1 MSVTRDTIVEEPEE
15 GDRVPAMTTRLVSA
29 PIPPAEPRT
38 WPERVQ
44 SLIDR
49 PGGAAS
55 PGFRPLRVHGGPG
68 AGKTSLIVDVAV
80 ARLADPAIDPE
91 SLLVLA
97 AGRRAATELRE
108 QITARLLAQR
118 AGGAGRAP
126 RATREPIV
134 RTVHSYAFAVLRLQ
148 AAAHDNPPPR
158 LITGAE
164 QDAVLR
170 ELLAGDIEDGA
181 GYWPPRLRPALG
193 TNGFAQA
200 LRDMMMRA
208 AERGVGP
215 EDLMAL
221 GRRHKRPEWEAVGKA
236 YRQYEQSGLLRGAVG
251 LEAPQATAP
260 AVDAAELVGSALTAF
275 ATDPDLLRRER
286 ARVRY
291 LLVDD
296 AQHLDPQAATLVEL
310 IGAGTH
316 QTVVAGDGD
325 QAIYGFRGASSRFL
339 DELDDPERDILLD
352 NNFRSSKPISD
363 LGAAIAARLPG
374 PRRRRAEAAD
384 RGGPVP
390 VVKIYGSA
398 AKEATAIADMMRRAH
413 LYDDVPWSEMAVIV
427 RSVPRAMAPLR
438 RALRS
443 AGVPVMTPASE
454 IPLARQRSVAAMLL
468 ALRAVSEPLEP
479 EEALELLAGPIGG
492 ADPAALRRLRRGLR
506 RIETESGGDRDSA
519 SVIAELVTG
528 HRVRVEHDPI
538 HVDHYLDGLTDAEK
552 QPLARVLAV
561 IGAARVAYENRRGI
575 EEILWEAWQATGLG
589 PRWSNQVMRRDHGPG
604 GAQADRDLDAMVA
617 LFDAAASFTD
627 SLPAATL
634 GGFLDYLGALQIPTE
649 SRMAQASSD
658 AVTVLSAHAATG
670 REWDVVAVAGVQD
683 GLWPS
688 LRSRGSILGTG
699 QLVDLLDGVD
709 ADALDT
715 ISRTAMALAEERRL
729 LLVACT
735 RARDRLMVSAVDDG
749 SGDAAPSRFIGELAA
764 IVEKGA
770 VDDDEIEL
778 ELPVEPGLRRVLSLS
793 SLVAELRAE
802 VCAATATPTERAKA
816 AADMLAELADAGVP
830 GAHPDQWYGLAAP
843 SSEIPLWSESAGPL
857 TLSPSSVEALGT
869 CSLRWML
876 ERYGGRDGDSRPAV
890 AGTLVHTLVQAVAGE
905 IPPDDVT
912 AALRRVWD
920 QVDVG
925 APWFSRRELERTEEM
940 LTNFQRWLKVSRET
954 LTEVGVEVDVDARI
968 EPASVQDADGETVD
982 MPEVRL
988 RGRIDRLEQDSA
1000 GRPVVVDVKTGKTTL
1015 SVQAAQE
1022 HAQLATYQLAL
1033 RLGGVQAVGPV
1044 EPGGGSLVYVNNSNN
1059 KTGAAQRD
1067 QPPLSEEQVEQWLA
1081 VVRAAAH
1088 RSIGPQFVATVN
1100 DGCGHCPLTASCPA
1114 QLDGRTVTDG

>member
-1 MSVTRDTIVEEPEE
+1 
-15 GDRVPAMTTRLVSA
+15 MTTRLVSA
-29 PIPPAEPRT
+29 PIPPAALRT
-38 WPERVQ
+38 WPAQVQ

-49 PGGAAS
+49 PGGAS
-55 PGFRPLRVHGGPG
+55 PGFHPFRVHGGPG
-68 AGKTSLIVDVAV
+68 TGKTSLIVDIAV
-80 ARLADPAIDPE
+80 ARLADPTVDPE

-108 QITARLLAQR
+108 QITARLLSR
-118 AGGAGRAP
+118 SGETPGRAP

-215 EDLMAL
+215 EDLIAL
-221 GRRHKRPEWEAVGKA
+221 GRTHRRPEWEAVGKA

-275 ATDPDLLRRER
+275 ATDPDLLRQER

-291 LLVDD
+291 LLIDD
-296 AQHLDPQAATLVEL
+296 AQHLDPQAAALVQL
-310 IGAGTH
+310 IGSGTH

-325 QAIYGFRGASSRFL
+325 QSIYGFRGASSRFL
-339 DELDDPERDILLD
+339 DELDEPERDILLD
-352 NNFRSSKPISD
+352 NNFRSSKAISD
-363 LGAAIAARLPG
+363 LGGAIAARLPG
-374 PRRRRAEAAD
+374 PRRRTAEADD
-384 RGGPVP
+384 RGGPAP

-413 LYDDVPWSEMAVIV
+413 LYDDVPWSDMAVIV

-468 ALRAVSEPLEP
+468 ALRAITESLEP

-519 SVIAELVTG
+519 TVIAELVTG
-528 HRVRVEHDPI
+528 RRTPGDPEALD
-538 HVDHYLDGLTDAEK
+538 VDGYIDGLTDAEK
-552 QPLARVLAV
+552 QPLTRVLAV
-561 IGAARVAYENRRGI
+561 IAAAREAHENRRGV

-634 GGFLDYLGALQIPTE
+634 AGFVDYLSALQIPTE

-735 RARDRLMVSAVDDG
+735 RARTRLMVSAVDDG

-764 IVEKGA
+764 IADGGG
-770 VDDDEIEL
+770 DDDTGEL
-778 ELPVEPGLRRVLSLS
+778 ELPIEPGLRRVLSLS
-793 SLVAELRAE
+793 SLVAALRAE
-802 VCAATATPTERAKA
+802 VCAETEQPTARTQA

-830 GAHPDQWYGLAAP
+830 GAHPDDWYGLAAP
-843 SSEIPLWSESAGPL
+843 STEVPLWSESSGAL

-890 AGTLVHTLVQAVAGE
+890 AGTLVHTLVQAVAGK

-940 LTNFQRWLKVSRET
+940 LTNFQQWLKLSRNN

-968 EPASVQDADGETVD
+968 EPATVENAEGETVD

-988 RGRIDRLEQDSA
+988 RGRIDRLEQDA
-1000 GRPVVVDVKTGKTTL
+1000 DGRPVVVDVKTGKTTL
-1015 SVQAAQE
+1015 SVQAAQD

-1033 RLGGVQAVGPV
+1033 RLGGVPAVGPV
-1044 EPGGGSLVYVNNSNN
+1044 EPGGGALVYVNNSNN

-1067 QPPLSEEQVEQWLA
+1067 QPPLTGEQVDQWLA

-1088 RSIGPQFVATVN
+1088 RSIGPQFVATIN

>member
-1 MSVTRDTIVEEPEE
+1 M
-15 GDRVPAMTTRLVSA
+15 PALTMRLVSA
-29 PIPPAEPRT
+29 PVATAPTRSWPPAAAH
-38 WPERVQ
+38 
-44 SLIDR
+44 LIDGTTET
-49 PGGAAS
+49 P
-55 PGFRPLRVHGGPG
+55 PGFRPVRVHGGAG
-68 AGKTSLIVDVAV
+68 TGKTSLIVDIAV
-80 ARLADPAIDPE
+80 ARLSNPDIDPE
-91 SLLVLA
+91 SILVLA
-97 AGRRAATELRE
+97 SGRRAATELRE
-108 QITARLLAQR
+108 QITSRLLSAVP
-118 AGGAGRAP
+118 GGVGRAP

-134 RTVHSYAFAVLRLQ
+134 RTIHSYAFAVLRLQ

-181 GYWPPRLRPALG
+181 EYWPERLRPALG

-215 EDLMAL
+215 EDLIAL
-221 GRRHKRPEWEAVGKA
+221 GRQHRRPEWQAVGKA
-236 YRQYEQSGLLRGAVG
+236 YRQYEQGGLLRGAVG

-275 ATDPDLLRRER
+275 ATDPELLRSER

-296 AQHLDPQAATLVEL
+296 AQHLDPQAATLIRL
-310 IGAGTH
+310 IGAGAA
-316 QTVVAGDGD
+316 QAVIAGDGD
-325 QAIYGFRGASSRFL
+325 QSIYSFRGASSRFL
-339 DELDDPERDILLD
+339 DEIADADRDVLLD
-352 NNFRSSKPISD
+352 NNFRSTKPISD
-363 LGAAIAARLPG
+363 LGGSIAARLPG
-374 PRRRRAEAAD
+374 PRRRRSEADGAD
-384 RGGPVP
+384 APAP
-390 VVKIYGSA
+390 VVRIYGSA

-413 LYDDVPWSEMAVIV
+413 LYDDVPWSSMAVIV

-454 IPLARQRSVAAMLL
+454 IPLARQRSVAAILL
-468 ALRAVSEPLEP
+468 ALRAVDGPLEP
-479 EEALELLAGPIGG
+479 DEVLELLAGPIGG
-492 ADPAALRRLRRGLR
+492 ADPAALRRLRRGVR
-506 RIETESGGDRDSA
+506 RIETESGRDRDSGT
-519 SVIAELVTG
+519 VIADLVSGSGTAG
-528 HRVRVEHDPI
+528 VSERVDAS
-538 HVDHYLDGLTDAEK
+538 DYLDGLTDIEK
-552 QPLARVLAV
+552 RPLTRVLAV
-561 IGAARVAYENRRGI
+561 IAAARAADAARRSI
-575 EEILWEAWQATGLG
+575 EEILWDAWQATGLG
-589 PRWSNQVMRRDHGPG
+589 QRWSNQVMRRDHGPG

-617 LFDAAASFTD
+617 LFDAAANFAD

-634 GGFLDYLGALQIPTE
+634 SGFVDYLSALQIPTE
-649 SRMAQASSD
+649 SRMAQATSD
-658 AVTVLSAHAATG
+658 AVTVLSAHAAAG

-729 LLVACT
+729 LLVACS
-735 RARDRLMVSAVDDG
+735 RARSRLMVSAVDDG
-749 SGDAAPSRFIGELAA
+749 SGDAAPSRFVGELAA
-764 IVEKGA
+764 VVGGDL
-770 VDDDEIEL
+770 DDPDAEPTEL
-778 ELPVEPGLRRVLSLS
+778 ELPIEPGLRRVLSLS
-793 SLVAELRAE
+793 SLVAALRAE
-802 VCAATATPTERAKA
+802 VCGSTDEPGPRTRA

-830 GAHPDQWYGLAAP
+830 GAHPDEWYGLAGP
-843 SSEIPLWSESAGPL
+843 SSDIPLWSESSGPL
-857 TLSPSSVEALGT
+857 TLSPSSVEALGA

-876 ERYGGRDGDSRPAV
+876 ERYGGRDGDSKPAV
-890 AGTLVHTLVQAVAGE
+890 AGTLVHTLVQAVAGK

-940 LTNFQRWLKVSRET
+940 LTNFRQWLKLSRSG
-954 LTEVGVEVDVDARI
+954 LTEVGVEMDVDARI
-968 EPASVQDADGETVD
+968 EPARVADAEGEVID

-988 RGRIDRLEQDSA
+988 RGRIDRLEQDSQ
-1000 GRPVVVDVKTGKTTL
+1000 GRPVVVDVKTGKSTI
-1015 SVQAAQE
+1015 SVQAGQD

-1033 RLGGVQAVGPV
+1033 SLGGVPEVGAV
-1044 EPGGGSLVYVNNSNN
+1044 EPGGGALVYVNNSNG
-1059 KTGAAQRD
+1059 KTGAAQRN
-1067 QPPLSEEQVEQWLA
+1067 QEPLGPEQVDQWLA
-1081 VVRAAAH
+1081 VVRAAAY
-1088 RSIGPQFVATVN
+1088 RSIGPGFVATIN
-1100 DGCGHCPLTASCPA
+1100 DGCGHCSLKSSCPA
-1114 QLDGRTVTDG
+1114 QLEGRTVTDG